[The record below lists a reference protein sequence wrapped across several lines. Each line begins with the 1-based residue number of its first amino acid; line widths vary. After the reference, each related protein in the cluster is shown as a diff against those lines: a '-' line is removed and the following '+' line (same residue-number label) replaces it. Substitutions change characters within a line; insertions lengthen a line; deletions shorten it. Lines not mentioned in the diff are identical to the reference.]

1 MDAVAVI
8 GSVYNGEEVTTTP
21 KVGTETGLPEEE
33 LPTELTENVVP
44 DIGTPSP
51 SPSREPEQSA
61 VPSQEP
67 APSPAATAVPSA
79 APSQDQPAAPA
90 ASSVRKGYSF
100 TAQGM
105 TYVVTDAAK
114 KTVSLKAPASKKLK
128 TAAVPA
134 TVKTTADGTTYVF
147 RVTAISD
154 KAFAGC
160 SALKKITIGKNVTS
174 IGKEA
179 FAKDKALKKIVI
191 KSTGLTKV
199 GKNAVKGI
207 SAKAK
212 ISCGKNAK
220 TYKKLFTAKTGYK
233 KSMKIG
239 K

>member
-1 MDAVAVI
+1 
-8 GSVYNGEEVTTTP
+8 
-21 KVGTETGLPEEE
+21 
-33 LPTELTENVVP
+33 
-44 DIGTPSP
+44 
-51 SPSREPEQSA
+51 
-61 VPSQEP
+61 
-67 APSPAATAVPSA
+67 
-79 APSQDQPAAPA
+79 
-90 ASSVRKGYSF
+90 
-100 TAQGM
+100 M

-154 KAFAGC
+154 KAFAGY

-174 IGKEA
+174 IGKEV

-212 ISCGKNAK
+212 ISCGKNVKA
-220 TYKKLFTAKTGYK
+220 YKKLFTAKTGYK

>member
-1 MDAVAVI
+1 
-8 GSVYNGEEVTTTP
+8 
-21 KVGTETGLPEEE
+21 
-33 LPTELTENVVP
+33 
-44 DIGTPSP
+44 
-51 SPSREPEQSA
+51 
-61 VPSQEP
+61 
-67 APSPAATAVPSA
+67 
-79 APSQDQPAAPA
+79 
-90 ASSVRKGYSF
+90 
-100 TAQGM
+100 M
-105 TYVVTDAAK
+105 TYVVTDVAK

-134 TVKTTADGTTYVF
+134 MVKTTADGTTYSF

-160 SALKKITIGKNVTS
+160 SALKKVTIGKNVTS

-212 ISCGKNAK
+212 ISCGKNVKA
-220 TYKKLFTAKTGYK
+220 YKKLFTAKTGYK